1 MVTLLDI
8 GFLTEEL
15 HYGPYARYWWQPSIN
30 NKNDFFPIRI
40 GQRTKVHLKG
50 HDFYITIV
58 HGSKDNPLLPGYICE
73 AGTMRNLEET
83 NPTIAISTVYQQ
95 IFNPKSTRYS
105 GPLVIIIGW
114 NDESITDPITIKNAH
129 TEKM

>member
-1 MVTLLDI
+1 MDLMQDI
-8 GFLTEEL
+8 GGSLLLITRMLFSYS
-15 HYGPYARYWWQPSIN
+15 HR
-30 NKNDFFPIRI
+30 
-40 GQRTKVHLKG
+40 QRTKVHLKG

-129 TEKM
+129 MEKT